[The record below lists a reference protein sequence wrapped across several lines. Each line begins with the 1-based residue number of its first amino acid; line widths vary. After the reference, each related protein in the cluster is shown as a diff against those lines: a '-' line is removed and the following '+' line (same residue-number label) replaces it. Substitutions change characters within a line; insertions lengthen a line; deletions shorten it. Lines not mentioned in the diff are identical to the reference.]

1 VKFSRSNKDKVS
13 QRQFL
18 DSNPLRDWVGIVGCL
33 FAAVSVYQEISFNYF
48 TVNGI
53 RTSQALDSTSDN
65 FFETLIGGLID
76 GMIRAGVSF
85 GMVVFVV
92 GGIRKLVAKKSE
104 PVESADKSRKGKRVL
119 ILLVFA
125 TVFGF
130 FAAYIGAFNSQ
141 EDDSTQKINEIV
153 SGLKPVPLEC
163 RAQGDDKLCASGL
176 QSGETTTL
184 DFKLTYASARVI
196 ETDEVWSSSWTVRF
210 DCSTNSVAVSNVEF
224 YDLYGAKVKVA
235 ESGKNDARVGLES
248 EYSGLL
254 SEC

>member
-1 VKFSRSNKDKVS
+1 MKFSKSNKDEVS
-13 QRQFL
+13 RRQFL
-18 DSNPLRDWVGIVGCL
+18 DSNPLRDWVGILGCL
-33 FAAVSVYQEISFNYF
+33 FAAVSAYQEISFNYF
-48 TVNGI
+48 TVNGM
-53 RTSQALDSTSDN
+53 RTTQAFDSTLDN
-65 FFETLIGGLID
+65 FLETLIGGLID
-76 GMIRAGVSF
+76 GMIQAAVSF

-104 PVESADKSRKGKRVL
+104 SVEYTDKSHKGKRVL
-119 ILLVFA
+119 ILLVVA
-125 TVFGF
+125 VVFGF

-141 EDDSTQKINEIV
+141 EDDSAQKINEIV

-163 RAQGDDKLCASGL
+163 RAQGDDKLCVSGL
-176 QSGETTTL
+176 QSGETATL
-184 DFKLTYASARVI
+184 NFKLTYASARVI

-224 YDLYGAKVKVA
+224 YDLDGAKVIVA